1 MAKTKQILKLCTQ
14 YFTITYK
21 GKEPATINIY
31 IYIYMY
37 IYVSESLC
45 CVHETNKTL

>member
-14 YFTITYK
+14 YFAITYK
-21 GKEPATINIY
+21 GKERATIN

-37 IYVSESLC
+37 IYVSESLF